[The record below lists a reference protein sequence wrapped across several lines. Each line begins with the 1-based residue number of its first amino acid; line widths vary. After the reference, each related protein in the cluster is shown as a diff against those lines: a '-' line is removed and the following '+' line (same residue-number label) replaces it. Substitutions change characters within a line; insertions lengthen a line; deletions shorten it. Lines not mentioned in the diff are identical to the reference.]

1 MVYILIGICL
11 IVTVLFIVFSK
22 KNTAQKEQTS
32 IKESTINSSEVAIT
46 NSEHLNEL
54 IIQTEML
61 PTEYELDENKLVE
74 VKDRKVLAHV
84 NNLIPGLIQIG
95 NAANNAIQAAQAN
108 NEVVYRAIL
117 PAGAKLVNSK
127 DMGNAFR
134 GFFRGADGIRGHA
147 NFMAVE
153 AQKGTEIVA
162 NTASAAMG
170 VAAMVVGQY
179 YMEQINNQLGE
190 INDGISKI
198 SDFQDNEYRS
208 RVFSLITHVKEIAKF
223 QVEILE
229 NNDLIYGKITQLDRL
244 EEECTKLLGQANLT
258 LADYTKKNMND
269 FKVYEGDVQD
279 IHKWFSYQKT
289 LLDIL
294 YKISDLRYTLQLG
307 SVSREQCGAILQ
319 VYSQQV
325 VDTQSRLTTWHQDIW
340 KILNIE
346 LEESRRKR
354 RGFDG
359 AIHYVPGLINKKL
372 NFREIDQDTVAMIGL
387 QVSGTNDFQVPKQT
401 QTELYQ
407 EDVQLIS
414 KNGKVY
420 YLPEASVS

>member
-11 IVTVLFIVFSK
+11 IGAVLFIVFSK
-22 KNTAQKEQTS
+22 KDTTQIEHNSIEQITS
-32 IKESTINSSEVAIT
+32 NSIAVSTIKENGF
-46 NSEHLNEL
+46 NEL
-54 IIQTEML
+54 SIQMEML
-61 PTEYELDENKLVE
+61 PTEYKLDENKLVE
-74 VKDRKVLAHV
+74 VKDRNVLAHV

-108 NEVVYRAIL
+108 NEVMYRAII

-127 DMGNAFR
+127 DMENAFR

-147 NFMAVE
+147 NLVAVE
-153 AQKGTEIVA
+153 AQKGTEIAA
-162 NTASAAMG
+162 NAASAAMG

-179 YMEQINNQLGE
+179 YMTQINDQLGE
-190 INDGISKI
+190 ISAGISKI
-198 SDFQDNEYRS
+198 YDFQDNEYRS

-229 NNDLIYGKITQLDRL
+229 NNDLRHGKIIQLDRL

-258 LADYTKKNMND
+258 LAGYTKKNTND
-269 FKVYEGDVQD
+269 FKVYEGEVQD
-279 IHKWFSYQKT
+279 IHQWFSYQKS

-307 SVSREQCGAILQ
+307 SVSREQCGAILL

-325 VDTQSRLTTWHQDIW
+325 IDTQSRLSNWHQDIS

-346 LEESRRKR
+346 LEENRRKR

-359 AIHYVPGLINKKL
+359 AFHYVPGLINKKL
-372 NFREIDQDTVAMIGL
+372 NFREIDQNTVAMIGL
-387 QVSGTNDFQVPKQT
+387 QVSGTNDFHVPQQA

-407 EDVQLIS
+407 EDVELIS

>member
-147 NFMAVE
+147 NFVAVE

-244 EEECTKLLGQANLT
+244 EELLNWTDWKRSVL
-258 LADYTKKNMND
+258 
-269 FKVYEGDVQD
+269 
-279 IHKWFSYQKT
+279 SY
-289 LLDIL
+289 
-294 YKISDLRYTLQLG
+294 
-307 SVSREQCGAILQ
+307 
-319 VYSQQV
+319 
-325 VDTQSRLTTWHQDIW
+325 
-340 KILNIE
+340 
-346 LEESRRKR
+346 
-354 RGFDG
+354 
-359 AIHYVPGLINKKL
+359 
-372 NFREIDQDTVAMIGL
+372 
-387 QVSGTNDFQVPKQT
+387 
-401 QTELYQ
+401 
-407 EDVQLIS
+407 
-414 KNGKVY
+414 
-420 YLPEASVS
+420 